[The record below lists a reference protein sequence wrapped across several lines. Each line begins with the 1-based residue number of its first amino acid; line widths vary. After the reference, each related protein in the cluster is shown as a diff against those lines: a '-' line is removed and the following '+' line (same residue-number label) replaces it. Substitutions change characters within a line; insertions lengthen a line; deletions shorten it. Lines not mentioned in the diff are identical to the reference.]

1 MRRTATFVLAGVL
14 ALGGVTACSED
25 DQAEVEQQVEDGG
38 QQLEEGANDV
48 GDEIQEQVDEG
59 AEESGESQ

>member
-1 MRRTATFVLAGVL
+1 MRRTPVLVLAGVL
-14 ALGGVTACSED
+14 ALGGVTACSEG

-48 GDEIQEQVDEG
+48 GDEVQEQVEEG
-59 AEESGESQ
+59 AEESDENG